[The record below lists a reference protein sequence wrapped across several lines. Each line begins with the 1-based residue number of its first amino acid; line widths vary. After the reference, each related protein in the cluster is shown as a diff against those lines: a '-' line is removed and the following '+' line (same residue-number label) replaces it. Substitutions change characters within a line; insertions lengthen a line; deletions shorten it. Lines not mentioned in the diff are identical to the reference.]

1 MMYDHGLVGLLL
13 AAVAG
18 YWVLERAST
27 HKGQLQK
34 VGFAVGS
41 LILVISFL
49 GIICSVWCMKSGT
62 SGMCPFGGK
71 MGKGGYPRM
80 SDSMRPDSTK

>member
-1 MMYDHGLVGLLL
+1 MYGHGLVGLLL
-13 AAVAG
+13 ASVAG

-41 LILVISFL
+41 FILIVSVV
-49 GIICSVWCMKSGT
+49 GVICSVWCLSSGT
-62 SGMCPFGGK
+62 TGMCPFGS